1 MTDEKFKEVIYKPY
15 LDTWKVLK
23 ILQHAY
29 KHLEDP
35 ELDKANDMIW
45 KQFEREAKRLKKV
58 YPDNPFVD
66 KLESLLF
73 SADEV
78 ISQMNQDGLT
88 DD

>member
-1 MTDEKFKEVIYKPY
+1 MTDQKFKEAIYQPY
-15 LDTWKVLK
+15 LETWKVIK

-29 KHLEDP
+29 KHLPDP
-35 ELDKANDMIW
+35 ERDKVNDEIW
-45 KQFEREAKRLKKV
+45 KQFQREAERLEKT

-66 KLESLLF
+66 ELLRLLF

-78 ISQMNQDGLT
+78 ISRMNQEELT